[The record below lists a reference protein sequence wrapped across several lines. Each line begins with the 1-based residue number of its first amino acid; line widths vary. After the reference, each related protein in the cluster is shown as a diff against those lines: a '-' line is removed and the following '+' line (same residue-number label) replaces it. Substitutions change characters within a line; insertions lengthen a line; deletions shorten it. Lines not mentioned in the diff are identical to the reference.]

1 MAIQS
6 WQNGFFTE
14 SPYNDTWD
22 PKKNYISLGFAPGY
36 ALQSKELLELQSTIL
51 NQMSTTARSMFKHG
65 QPRID
70 LEEESLITVASGSAK
85 TYPVRVNQ
93 SLHKFTFT
101 RNSQF
106 FTNFSLNINNDN
118 LPNGFWVNFPPEHPV
133 DGTKWEETLSAEPQD
148 GHFVGFMV
156 KLQTI
161 DSTTDVTLLD
171 TAGGFSNLNAP
182 GATRYAYSVVNQTAE
197 DISTPPSYLVTNVS
211 RRPSGPN
218 NDSQFFIP
226 IAKYINSTYLWAFD
240 ESTSIPA

>member
-70 LEEESLITVASGSAK
+70 LEEESLIAHGTK
-85 TYPVRVNQ
+85 TNPVSVDQ
-93 SLHKFTFT
+93 SSHKFTFT

-106 FTNFSLNINNDN
+106 FTNFSLNSNNDN
-118 LPNGFWVNFPPEHPV
+118 LPNGFWVNFPPV
-133 DGTKWEETLSAEPQD
+133 DETNWEETLSAEPGEGD
-148 GHFVGFMV
+148 FVGFMV

-171 TAGGFSNLNAP
+171 TAGGFSNANAP
-182 GATRYAYSVVNQTAE
+182 GATRYAYSVVNQAV
-197 DISTPPSYLVTNVS
+197 DPPSYLVTNDL

-240 ESTSIPA
+240 ESTSIPT

>member
-85 TYPVRVNQ
+85 TYPVSVNQ
-93 SLHKFTFT
+93 SLHTFTFT

-106 FTNFSLNINNDN
+106 FTNFSLNSNNDN
-118 LPNGFWVNFPPEHPV
+118 LPNGFWVDFPPKHPNA
-133 DGTKWEETLSAEPQD
+133 DGTKWEETLSSEPT
-148 GHFVGFMV
+148 GFVGFMV

-182 GATRYAYSVVNQTAE
+182 GATRYAYSVVDQADEGNT
-197 DISTPPSYLVTNVS
+197 PSYLVTNVS
-211 RRPSGPN
+211 RRPPGPN
-218 NDSQFFIP
+218 NAGEFFIP

-240 ESTSIPA
+240 ESSSIPA